1 MQTSDIIAL
10 LALILSAVLA
20 FGKLW
25 GGNRTAAAD
34 QAKQEAK
41 LESKLDSIASGVEDI
56 RVDQRAM
63 RERVNGLDGRMYM
76 AEGRIEELRHDVRD
90 LKAYHKPVTEKEE
103 K

>member
-10 LALILSAVLA
+10 LSLLLAAALAA
-20 FGKLW
+20 GKLL
-25 GGNRTAAAD
+25 GGSRSTAAD

-63 RERVNGLDGRMYM
+63 RERVNGLDGRVYI

-90 LKAYHKPVTEKEE
+90 LKAYHKPMTDKEE